1 MVSRLKVV
9 NMLQKVMKM
18 IRLLPCVLMLWSTT
32 TLAEWEQTAKEGN
45 VTFYHDKSSI
55 KRVGRFIEMWTLVSY
70 QEPPDDSVGNYLSAK
85 AQNKYDCS
93 NENWAGIAVYY
104 YSGSL
109 GSGKLIQ
116 SDVMPGNLSW
126 DLIVSE
132 TVSAKNWA
140 LACGKH

>member
-1 MVSRLKVV
+1 M
-9 NMLQKVMKM
+9 
-18 IRLLPCVLMLWSTT
+18 
-32 TLAEWEQTAKEGN
+32 
-45 VTFYHDKSSI
+45 
-55 KRVGRFIEMWTLVSY
+55 
-70 QEPPDDSVGNYLSAK
+70 
-85 AQNKYDCS
+85 AQS
-93 NENWAGIAVYY
+93 GIAVYY

>member
-1 MVSRLKVV
+1 MTIFKDSFDCIKIDDIEL
-9 NMLQKVMKM
+9 VM
-18 IRLLPCVLMLWSTT
+18 
-32 TLAEWEQTAKEGN
+32 
-45 VTFYHDKSSI
+45 
-55 KRVGRFIEMWTLVSY
+55 
-70 QEPPDDSVGNYLSAK
+70 
-85 AQNKYDCS
+85 AQS
-93 NENWAGIAVYY
+93 GIAVYY